1 MIYFLFWGLWC
12 IDKLYKLRFVDV
24 MVFEKMLFKINY
36 KMYKI
41 IIILCKNKN
50 KIKKKKIIMIIEIDW
65 IVILKLIE

>member
-12 IDKLYKLRFVDV
+12 IDKLYKLRFVDI

-50 KIKKKKIIMIIEIDW
+50 KIKKKNDDRNWLNSVLEY
-65 IVILKLIE
+65 V

>member
-12 IDKLYKLRFVDV
+12 IDKLYILRFVDI

-50 KIKKKKIIMIIEIDW
+50 KIKKKNDDRNWLNSVLEY
-65 IVILKLIE
+65 V